1 LVPRYQNET
10 VKNDNLRI
18 DSGYT
23 FFLFPPRYLYHNNK
37 MPTIKVPQQYEA
49 ALQEGLEEFTR
60 TTGLSLCRSERIR
73 TGDKDIAEETKKSYR
88 KHYDGLYVFAAMIGA
103 YGTCFALSYNAP
115 TDFCP
120 SADDNVVALYI
131 MYKTQPEGT
140 VLMRKDRENTE

>member
-1 LVPRYQNET
+1 
-10 VKNDNLRI
+10 
-18 DSGYT
+18 
-23 FFLFPPRYLYHNNK
+23 LFPPRYLYHKNQQQ
-37 MPTIKVPQQYEA
+37 MPKIKVLQQYEA
-49 ALQEGLEEFTR
+49 AIQKGLEEFTT

-103 YGTCFALSYNAP
+103 YGTCFALSYKAP

-140 VLMRKDRENTE
+140 VLLRKDRENTEVLDI